1 LLDLF
6 ALLKKVRELR
16 LGSLRPLFSF
26 SALTM
31 DNGDPSAA

>member
-16 LGSLRPLFSF
+16 LTRLDLGGVASF
-26 SALTM
+26 S
-31 DNGDPSAA
+31 SASASIA